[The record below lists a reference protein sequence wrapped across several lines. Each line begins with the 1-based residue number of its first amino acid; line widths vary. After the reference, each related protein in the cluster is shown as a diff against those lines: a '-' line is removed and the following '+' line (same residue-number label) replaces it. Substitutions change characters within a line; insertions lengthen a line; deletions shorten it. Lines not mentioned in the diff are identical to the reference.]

1 MNKEEIYR
9 IDRITEVIHYLL
21 KGKVP
26 EPIAYENDPDDE
38 IRQLSEKVNDLTQNF
53 REIRDF
59 IIPLSEGRL
68 DIQLPKR
75 NFLASPFKQLQ
86 ASLSH
91 LTWQAQQIAKG
102 DFNQRVDFMG
112 DFSQAFNSMV
122 NSLKE
127 ARSQLLSE
135 IDRFKQL
142 ADLKDHYLHVMA
154 HDIRTPIGAVI
165 GFADIL
171 LDGKLN
177 DKERKYVQIIRRNCD
192 SLLALI
198 NNILDMAKLE
208 KHKMEIE
215 AVPFSVRTLSE
226 DIEVMIQPKL
236 NKNVRLILNIDDNIP
251 ERVMGDPH
259 RLQQVLVNLIGNAA
273 KFTTEGSITFR
284 ISGERRRNTGVRSQN
299 PEINSL
305 QPTADNKIRL
315 NFSVEDTGI
324 GIAQDKLANIFT
336 PFVQAESSIAS
347 RFGGTG
353 LGLAIAHELV
363 SLMGGVLQVS
373 SQAGKGTIFYFT
385 LPFKIADEISK
396 DDAGDEKLYLKR
408 CNILVVDDNANALEI
423 ISYTLKKH
431 HVRFTLCQD
440 STRAFDLLI
449 KAYKEKRP
457 FTLAW
462 LDMDMPGLNGIDL
475 AAKIR
480 EEKKLNSL
488 RLIACT
494 AHTDKISE
502 SGSPSYFSFIA
513 SKPVSSQALQRILQ
527 EASSGYSSEN
537 SLCNL
542 SGLRLLL
549 VDDNPL
555 NRFIVKNTMQKLQI
569 DVTEAENGL
578 DGVNKVSEKVFD
590 VVIMDKMMPVMDG
603 IEAIHLIRKAHDRD
617 KLPILAFTADDS
629 PEDTDIM
636 LAAGANGILTKPI
649 EYEKMVES
657 LCHVINH

>member
-38 IRQLSEKVNDLTQNF
+38 IRQLSEKVNDLTHNF

-86 ASLSH
+86 SSLSH

-122 NSLKE
+122 DSLKE

-171 LDGKLN
+171 LEEKLN
-177 DKERKYVQIIRRNCD
+177 DKERKYVHIIKRNCD

-236 NKNVRLILNIDDNIP
+236 NKNVRIVLNIDENIP
-251 ERVMGDPH
+251 ERVIGDPH
-259 RLQQVLVNLIGNAA
+259 RLQQVLVNLVGNAA
-273 KFTTEGSITFR
+273 KFTSEGSITFR
-284 ISGERRRNTGVRSQN
+284 IQKKEVRSQ
-299 PEINSL
+299 ESEVNSQ
-305 QPTADNKIRL
+305 QPTANQLML

-324 GIAQDKLANIFT
+324 GIAQDKLTDIFT

-373 SQAGKGTIFYFT
+373 SQSGKGTIFYFS

-396 DDAGDEKLYLKR
+396 DEVGDEKLYLKR

-423 ISYTLKKH
+423 ISHTLKKQN
-431 HVRFTLCQD
+431 VRFTLCQD
-440 STRAFDLLI
+440 STRVFDLLI
-449 KAYKEKRP
+449 KSHEEKRP

-462 LDMDMPGLNGIDL
+462 LDIDMPELNGIDL

-480 EEKKLNSL
+480 EEKQLNSL

-494 AHTDKISE
+494 SHIEKISD
-502 SGSPSYFSFIA
+502 SGSPAYFSFIA
-513 SKPVSSQALQRILQ
+513 SKPVSSQALQRIIQ
-527 EASSGYSSEN
+527 EASSGYSAEN
-537 SLCNL
+537 SGCELA
-542 SGLRLLL
+542 GLRLLV

-578 DGVNKVSEKVFD
+578 DGVNKLSEKAFD
-590 VVIMDKMMPVMDG
+590 LVIMDKMMPVMDG
-603 IEAIHLIRKAHDRD
+603 IEAIRLIRKAHDMNQ
-617 KLPILAFTADDS
+617 LPILAFTADDS
-629 PEDTDIM
+629 PEDKDIM
-636 LAAGANGILTKPI
+636 LAAGANGILTKPV

-657 LCHVINH
+657 LCQVVNQ

>member
-9 IDRITEVIHYLL
+9 IDRITEAVHYLL

-26 EPIAYENDPDDE
+26 ELIECKDDHYDE

-86 ASLSH
+86 SSLSH

-102 DFNQRVDFMG
+102 NFNQRVDFMG

-122 NSLKE
+122 DSLKE

-171 LDGKLN
+171 LEGNLN
-177 DKERKYVQIIRRNCD
+177 DKEKKYVHIIRRNCD

-215 AVPFSVRTLSE
+215 AIPFSVRTLSE

-236 NKNVRLILNIDDNIP
+236 NKNVRLILNIDENIS
-251 ERVMGDPH
+251 ERIMGDPH
-259 RLQQVLVNLIGNAA
+259 RLQQILVNLIGNAA
-273 KFTTEGSITFR
+273 KFTTEGNITFR
-284 ISGERRRNTGVRSQN
+284 IQEAGSMGQERTSQ
-299 PEINSL
+299 E
-305 QPTADNKIRL
+305 PTANNEIRL
-315 NFSVEDTGI
+315 TFSVEDTGI
-324 GIAQDKLANIFT
+324 GIAQDKLANIFI
-336 PFVQAESSIAS
+336 PFVQAESSISS

-373 SQAGKGTIFYFT
+373 SQMGKGTIFYFS

-396 DDAGDEKLYLKR
+396 NDAGDEKLYLKR

-423 ISYTLKKH
+423 ISYTLKKQN
-431 HVRFTLCQD
+431 VRFTLCQD

-449 KAYKEKRP
+449 KAYQEKRP

-462 LDMDMPGLNGIDL
+462 LDIDMPELNGIDL

-480 EEKKLNSL
+480 EEKQLNSL

-494 AHTDKISE
+494 SHIEKISD

-537 SLCNL
+537 SVCELA
-542 SGLRLLL
+542 GLRLLV

-555 NRFIVKNTMQKLQI
+555 NRFIVRNTMQKLQI

-578 DGVNKVSEKVFD
+578 DGVNKLSEKAFD
-590 VVIMDKMMPVMDG
+590 LVIMDKMMPVMDG
-603 IEAIHLIRKAHDRD
+603 IEAIRLIRKAHDMNQ
-617 KLPILAFTADDS
+617 LPILAFTADDS

-657 LCHVINH
+657 LCQVVNQ